1 MATLHI
7 TQDDYG
13 FWMLSHEGDDGALT
27 LVAHQFATADKP
39 LEIARE
45 LMAEGRF
52 SGQIAMDS
60 PRPERAE
67 GAAGPGAAAESA
79 LGEYVTPK
87 PRKAGA

>member
-7 TQDDYG
+7 TQDDHGY
-13 FWMLSHEGDDGALT
+13 WMLSHEADDGALT
-27 LVAHQFATADKP
+27 LVAHQFGTADKP

-60 PRPERAE
+60 PRPAPAE
-67 GAAGPGAAAESA
+67 GTAAAESA
-79 LGEYVTPK
+79 LGDYETPK